1 MRLKVIPT
9 KTDKKLYLVKT
20 IKKPG
25 AKYTTT
31 KAIEC
36 FGSLSELEKIY
47 DDPIAHFK
55 EVARRRTEEEKA
67 RKDEQKLVD
76 PIKVDLNAHVD
87 FNEEGLEDGKY
98 DNYLHLGQMPLLRLY
113 HMLELDDFLARKRK
127 SWGIRSGMEV
137 IYKLLVIGRII
148 CPGSKL
154 ATWQQLRHFKLGNSK
169 PTDDDVYNA
178 LEFIGS
184 SSEEVLL
191 HLNEVIKRKTGRNT
205 SLMYYDVTNYY
216 CEIDDPD
223 NAVDGGLRRRGV
235 CKEHRPEP
243 IIQMGLFM
251 DGDGL
256 PVTYGIFP
264 GNNNDVTTFIP
275 MMNKTTDDYGMKKI
289 IYVADKGMM
298 SHDNIVHIL
307 SHGCGYV
314 ISDSPRKKQEKDIMD
329 FLHDP
334 CGYKVKMGGDGNSE
348 VVFKYKERTVPMKR
362 SGVTYR
368 GEGEKKTC
376 TVEYNEVQI
385 VFWSKKYAERAR
397 KQRYEALEKVMRNPK
412 VFDDYNVK
420 GLLKKIPVDPRD
432 GAVRDDMEYI
442 VELDREKLQE
452 AEALD
457 GYYIIRSNV
466 IGRNDE
472 EKPWEGEYRFRRDNL
487 FQLNKDVD
495 AMSIIDMYRGLWEI
509 EETFKITK
517 SFLSTRPIYVRKES
531 SIRAHFTT
539 CFIALLMVRLL
550 ERQTGNKLNH
560 SEVLDAVRQS
570 IVAEISPGVYRNIA
584 TSRNMEIIGN
594 SMGMDLTKLW
604 YTANEIRTLNAKPKN

>member
-25 AKYTTT
+25 SKYTTT

-47 DDPIAHFK
+47 DDPIAHFR
-55 EVARRRTEEEKA
+55 EVARQRTEEEKA

-76 PIKVDLNAHVD
+76 PIKVELDAHVC
-87 FNEEGLEDGKY
+87 FNEEEKY
-98 DNYLHLGQMPLLRLY
+98 SNYLHLGQMPLLRLY
-113 HMLELDDFLARKRK
+113 HMLELDGFLARKRK

-137 IYKLLVIGRII
+137 IYKLLIIGRII

-154 ATWQQLRHFKLGNSK
+154 ATWQQLKHFKLGNSN

-178 LEFIGS
+178 LEFIGNS
-184 SSEEVLL
+184 TEDVLI
-191 HLNEVIKRKTGRNT
+191 HLNEVIKRKIGRDT

-216 CEIDDPD
+216 CEVDDPD
-223 NAVDGGLRRRGV
+223 NVVDGGLRKRGV
-235 CKEHRPEP
+235 SKEHRPEP

-251 DGDGL
+251 DNNGL

-275 MMNKTTDDYGMKKI
+275 MISKTTDDYGMKRM

-307 SHGCGYV
+307 SHGCGYI
-314 ISDSPRKKQEKDIMD
+314 ISDSPRKKQEKDLMS
-329 FLHDP
+329 FLYDP
-334 CGYKVKMGGDGNSE
+334 SGYNAIMGGDRNSE
-348 VVFKYKERTVPMKR
+348 VVFKYKERAVPMKR
-362 SGVTYR
+362 SGVTYY
-368 GEGEKKTC
+368 GAENKKTC

-385 VFWSKKYAERAR
+385 VFWSKKYADRAR
-397 KQRYEALEKVMRNPK
+397 KQRYEALEKVMKNPK

-420 GLLKKIPVDPRD
+420 GFLTKIPVDPKD
-432 GAVRDDMEYI
+432 GSVRDDMEYI
-442 VELDREKLQE
+442 VELDMEKLRE

-466 IGRNDE
+466 IGKNNE
-472 EKPWEGEYRFRRDNL
+472 EKPWDGEYRFRTDNF
-487 FQLNKDVD
+487 FQLNKHVD
-495 AMSIIDMYRGLWEI
+495 AMTIIDMYRGLWEI

-539 CFIALLMVRLL
+539 CFIALLLVRLL

-560 SEVLDAVRQS
+560 SDVLDVLQES
-570 IVAEISPGVYRNIA
+570 IVAEISTGVFRNIV
-584 TSRNMEIIGN
+584 TSKNMEIIGN
-594 SMGMDLTKLW
+594 SMDMDLTKLW
-604 YTANEIRTLNAKPKN
+604 YTANEIRSLSAKPRN

>member
-36 FGSLSELEKIY
+36 FGNLSELEKIY

-55 EVARRRTEEEKA
+55 EVARRRTEGEKA

-87 FNEEGLEDGKY
+87 FADEGMEDGKY

-154 ATWQQLRHFKLGNSK
+154 ATWQQLKHFKLGNSK

-178 LEFIGS
+178 LEFIGG

-191 HLNEVIKRKTGRNT
+191 HLNEVMKRKTGRST

-216 CEIDDPD
+216 CEIDGPD

-235 CKEHRPEP
+235 SKEHRPEP

-256 PVTYGIFP
+256 
-264 GNNNDVTTFIP
+264 IP
-275 MMNKTTDDYGMKKI
+275 MMNKATDDYGMKKM

-314 ISDSPRKKQEKDIMD
+314 ISDSPRRRQEKDIMD

-334 CGYKVKMGGDGNSE
+334 CGYKVTMGGDRNSE

-368 GEGEKKTC
+368 GEEDKKTC
-376 TVEYNEVQI
+376 TVDYNEVQI
-385 VFWSKKYAERAR
+385 VFWSKKYADRAR

-442 VELDREKLQE
+442 VELDREKLRE

-466 IGRNDE
+466 IGRDDE

-539 CFIALLMVRLL
+539 CFIALLIVRLL

-570 IVAEISPGVYRNIA
+570 MVAEISPGVYRNIA

-604 YTANEIRTLNAKPKN
+604 YTANEIRALSAKPKY

>member
-36 FGSLSELEKIY
+36 FGNLSELEKIY

-55 EVARRRTEEEKA
+55 EVARRRTEGEKA

-87 FNEEGLEDGKY
+87 FADEGMEDGKY

-154 ATWQQLRHFKLGNSK
+154 ATWQQLKHFKLGNSK

-178 LEFIGS
+178 LEFIGG

-191 HLNEVIKRKTGRNT
+191 HLNEVMKRKTGRNT

-216 CEIDDPD
+216 CEIDGPD

-235 CKEHRPEP
+235 SKEHRPEP

-264 GNNNDVTTFIP
+264 GNSNDVTTFIP
-275 MMNKTTDDYGMKKI
+275 MMNKATDDYGMKKM

-298 SHDNIVHIL
+298 SHDNIVYIL

-314 ISDSPRKKQEKDIMD
+314 ISDSPRRRQEKDIMD

-334 CGYKVKMGGDGNSE
+334 CGYKVTMGGDRNSE

-368 GEGEKKTC
+368 GEEDKKTC
-376 TVEYNEVQI
+376 TVDYNEVQI
-385 VFWSKKYAERAR
+385 VFWSKKYADRVR

-442 VELDREKLQE
+442 VELDREKLRE

-466 IGRNDE
+466 IGRDDE

-539 CFIALLMVRLL
+539 CFIALLIVRLL

-570 IVAEISPGVYRNIA
+570 MVAEISPGVYRNIA

-604 YTANEIRTLNAKPKN
+604 YTANEIRALSAKPKY

>member
-31 KAIEC
+31 KAIEY
-36 FGSLSELEKIY
+36 FGNLSELEKIY
-47 DDPIAHFK
+47 DDPLAHFK
-55 EVARRRTEEEKA
+55 EVAKIRTEEEKA
-67 RKDEQKLVD
+67 RKDEKKLVD
-76 PIKVDLNAHVD
+76 PIKVDLDAHVD
-87 FNEEGLEDGKY
+87 FDAEGMEDGRY
-98 DNYLHLGQMPLLRLY
+98 GNYLHLGQMPLLRLY

-154 ATWQQLRHFKLGNSK
+154 ATWQQLKHFRLGNSK

-178 LEFIGS
+178 LEFIGG
-184 SSEEVLL
+184 SSEDVLQ
-191 HLNEVIKRKTGRNT
+191 HLNEVMKRKTGRNT

-223 NAVDGGLRRRGV
+223 NAVDGGLRKRGV
-235 CKEHRPEP
+235 CKERRPEP

-264 GNNNDVTTFIP
+264 GNSNDVTTFIP
-275 MMNKTTDDYGMKKI
+275 MMNKATDDYGMKRM

-298 SHDNIVHIL
+298 SHDNIVHII

-314 ISDSPRKKQEKDIMD
+314 ISDSPRRKQEKDIMD

-334 CGYKVKMGGDGNSE
+334 CGYNVIKGGDENSE

-368 GEGEKKTC
+368 GEEDKKTC
-376 TVEYNEVQI
+376 TVDYNEVQI
-385 VFWSKKYAERAR
+385 VFWSKKYADRAR

-420 GLLKKIPVDPRD
+420 GLLKKIPVDPKD
-432 GAVRDDMEYI
+432 GAVREDMEYM
-442 VELDREKLQE
+442 VELDREKLRE

-466 IGRNDE
+466 IGRDD
-472 EKPWEGEYRFRRDNL
+472 EKPWKGEYRFRRDNL

-495 AMSIIDMYRGLWEI
+495 AMTIIDMYRGLWEI

-517 SFLSTRPIYVRKES
+517 SFLSTRPIYVRKDS

-539 CFIALLMVRLL
+539 CFIALLIVRLL

-560 SEVLDAVRQS
+560 SEVLDAVRES
-570 IVAEISPGVYRNIA
+570 IVAEISPGVYRNIV

-594 SMGMDLTKLW
+594 LMGMDLTKLW
-604 YTANEIRTLNAKPKN
+604 YTANEIRALSAKPKN

>member
-36 FGSLSELEKIY
+36 FGNLSELEKIY
-47 DDPIAHFK
+47 DDPLAHFK
-55 EVARRRTEEEKA
+55 EVAKIRTEEEKA

-76 PIKVDLNAHVD
+76 PIKVDLDAHVD
-87 FNEEGLEDGKY
+87 FDDEGMEDGRY
-98 DNYLHLGQMPLLRLY
+98 GNYLHLGQMPLLRLY

-154 ATWQQLRHFKLGNSK
+154 ATWQQLKHFRLGNSK

-178 LEFIGS
+178 LEFIGG
-184 SSEEVLL
+184 SSEEVLQ
-191 HLNEVIKRKTGRNT
+191 HLNEVMKRRTGRNT

-223 NAVDGGLRRRGV
+223 NAVDGGLRKRGV

-264 GNNNDVTTFIP
+264 GNSNDVTTFIP
-275 MMNKTTDDYGMKKI
+275 MMDKATDDYGMKRM

-298 SHDNIVHIL
+298 SHDNIVHII

-314 ISDSPRKKQEKDIMD
+314 ISDSPRRKQEKDIMD

-334 CGYKVKMGGDGNSE
+334 SSYNVIKGGDENSE

-368 GEGEKKTC
+368 GEGDKKTC

-385 VFWSKKYAERAR
+385 VFWSKK
-397 KQRYEALEKVMRNPK
+397 
-412 VFDDYNVK
+412 FDDYNVK

-432 GAVRDDMEYI
+432 GAVREDMEYM
-442 VELDREKLQE
+442 VELDREKLRE

-466 IGRNDE
+466 IGRDDD

-495 AMSIIDMYRGLWEI
+495 AMTIIDMYRGLWEI

-550 ERQTGNKLNH
+550 ERQTGNRLNH

-570 IVAEISPGVYRNIA
+570 IVAEISPGVYRNIV
-584 TSRNMEIIGN
+584 TSRNMEIIGD

-604 YTANEIRTLNAKPKN
+604 YTANEIRALSAKPKN

>member
-36 FGSLSELEKIY
+36 FGNLSELEKIY

-55 EVARRRTEEEKA
+55 EVARRRTEGEKA

-87 FNEEGLEDGKY
+87 FADEGMEDGKY

-154 ATWQQLRHFKLGNSK
+154 ATWQQLKHFKLGNSK

-178 LEFIGS
+178 LEFIGG

-191 HLNEVIKRKTGRNT
+191 HLNEVMKRKTGRST

-216 CEIDDPD
+216 CEIDGPD

-235 CKEHRPEP
+235 SKEHRPEP

-264 GNNNDVTTFIP
+264 GNSNDVTTFIP
-275 MMNKTTDDYGMKKI
+275 MMNKATDDYGMKKM

-314 ISDSPRKKQEKDIMD
+314 ISDSPRRRQEKDIMD

-334 CGYKVKMGGDGNSE
+334 CGYKVTMGGDRNSE

-368 GEGEKKTC
+368 GEEDKKTC
-376 TVEYNEVQI
+376 TVDYNEVQI
-385 VFWSKKYAERAR
+385 VFWSKKYADRAR

-432 GAVRDDMEYI
+432 G
-442 VELDREKLQE
+442 E

-466 IGRNDE
+466 IGRDDE

-539 CFIALLMVRLL
+539 CFIALLIVRLL

-570 IVAEISPGVYRNIA
+570 MVAEISPGVYRNIA

-604 YTANEIRTLNAKPKN
+604 YTANEIRALSAKPKY

>member
-31 KAIEC
+31 KAVEC

-55 EVARRRTEEEKA
+55 EVARQRTEEEKA
-67 RKDEQKLVD
+67 RKEEQKLVD
-76 PIKVDLNAHVD
+76 PIKVELDAHVC
-87 FNEEGLEDGKY
+87 FNEEEKY
-98 DNYLHLGQMPLLRLY
+98 SNYLYLGQMPLLRLY
-113 HMLELDDFLARKRK
+113 HMLELDGFLARKRK

-137 IYKLLVIGRII
+137 IYKLLIIGRII

-154 ATWQQLRHFKLGNSK
+154 ATWQQLKHFKLGNSN

-178 LEFIGS
+178 LEFIGNS
-184 SSEEVLL
+184 TEDVLI
-191 HLNEVIKRKTGRNT
+191 HLNEVMKRKTGRDT

-216 CEIDDPD
+216 CEVDDPD
-223 NAVDGGLRRRGV
+223 NVVDGGLRKRGV
-235 CKEHRPEP
+235 SKEHRPEP

-251 DGDGL
+251 DNNGL

-275 MMNKTTDDYGMKKI
+275 MISKTTDDYGMKRM

-307 SHGCGYV
+307 SHGCGYI
-314 ISDSPRKKQEKDIMD
+314 ISDSPRKKQEKDLMS

-334 CGYKVKMGGDGNSE
+334 SGYNAIMGGDRNSE

-362 SGVTYR
+362 SGVTYY
-368 GEGEKKTC
+368 GAENKKTC

-385 VFWSKKYAERAR
+385 VFWSKKYADRAR
-397 KQRYEALEKVMRNPK
+397 KQRYEALEKVMKNPK

-420 GLLKKIPVDPRD
+420 GFLTKIPVDPRD
-432 GAVRDDMEYI
+432 GTVRDDIEYI
-442 VELDREKLQE
+442 VEPDMEKLRE

-466 IGRNDE
+466 IGKNNE
-472 EKPWEGEYRFRRDNL
+472 EKPWDGEYRFRTDNF
-487 FQLNKDVD
+487 FQLNKHVD
-495 AMSIIDMYRGLWEI
+495 AMTIVDMYRGLWEI

-539 CFIALLMVRLL
+539 CFIALLLVRLL
-550 ERQTGNKLNH
+550 ERQTGNRLNH
-560 SEVLDAVRQS
+560 SDVLDALRQS
-570 IVAEISPGVYRNIA
+570 IVAEISTGVYRNIV
-584 TSRNMEIIGN
+584 TSKKMEIIGN
-594 SMGMDLTKLW
+594 SMDMDLTKLW
-604 YTANEIRTLNAKPKN
+604 YTANEIRSLSAKPKN

>member
-36 FGSLSELEKIY
+36 FGNLSELEKIY
-47 DDPIAHFK
+47 DDPVAHFK

-76 PIKVDLNAHVD
+76 PIKVDLTAHVD
-87 FNEEGLEDGKY
+87 FNDEGMEDGKY
-98 DNYLHLGQMPLLRLY
+98 DNCLYLGQMPLLRIY

-154 ATWQQLRHFKLGNSK
+154 ATWQQLKHFKLGNSR

-178 LEFIGS
+178 LEFIGG
-184 SSEEVLL
+184 SSEDVLL
-191 HLNEVIKRKTGRNT
+191 HLNEVMKRKTGRDT

-216 CEIDDPD
+216 CEIDDPC

-235 CKEHRPEP
+235 SKEHRPEP

-251 DGDGL
+251 DGNGL

-275 MMNKTTDDYGMKKI
+275 MMNRTTDDYGMKKM

-298 SHDNIVHIL
+298 SHDNIVHIIT
-307 SHGCGYV
+307 HGCGYV
-314 ISDSPRKKQEKDIMD
+314 ISDSPRRRQEKDIMD

-334 CGYKVKMGGDGNSE
+334 CGYKVTMGGDKNSE

-368 GEGEKKTC
+368 GEEDKKTC
-376 TVEYNEVQI
+376 TVDYN
-385 VFWSKKYAERAR
+385 RAR

-442 VELDREKLQE
+442 VELDREKLRE

-466 IGRNDE
+466 IGRDDE

-539 CFIALLMVRLL
+539 CFIALLIVRLL

-570 IVAEISPGVYRNIA
+570 MVAEISPGVYRNIA

-604 YTANEIRTLNAKPKN
+604 YTANEIRALSAKPKY

>member
-1 MRLKVIPT
+1 MKRGRR
-9 KTDKKLYLVKT
+9 KK
-20 IKKPG
+20 
-25 AKYTTT
+25 
-31 KAIEC
+31 
-36 FGSLSELEKIY
+36 
-47 DDPIAHFK
+47 
-55 EVARRRTEEEKA
+55 
-67 RKDEQKLVD
+67 
-76 PIKVDLNAHVD
+76 
-87 FNEEGLEDGKY
+87 
-98 DNYLHLGQMPLLRLY
+98 
-113 HMLELDDFLARKRK
+113 
-127 SWGIRSGMEV
+127 
-137 IYKLLVIGRII
+137 
-148 CPGSKL
+148 GSKEPTIADEKERL
-154 ATWQQLRHFKLGNSK
+154 HGSMADGDIGEFLSTLEHRCSVTGKKNSK
-169 PTDDDVYNA
+169 GKM
-178 LEFIGS
+178 EWSIGYKA
-184 SSEEVLL
+184 
-191 HLNEVIKRKTGRNT
+191 HL
-205 SLMYYDVTNYY
+205 
-216 CEIDDPD
+216 
-223 NAVDGGLRRRGV
+223 AVDDNG
-235 CKEHRPEP
+235 
-243 IIQMGLFM
+243 IIVAHH
-251 DGDGL
+251 
-256 PVTYGIFP
+256 VTGACVH
-264 GNNNDVTTFIP
+264 DSQVAIP
-275 MMNKTTDDYGMKKI
+275 L
-289 IYVADKGMM
+289 M

-314 ISDSPRKKQEKDIMD
+314 ISDSPRRKQDKDIMD

-334 CGYKVKMGGDGNSE
+334 CGYEVTTGVDKDGE
-348 VVFKYKERTVPMKR
+348 AVFKYKERTVPMKR

-385 VFWSKKYAERAR
+385 VFWSKKYAARAR

-432 GAVRDDMEYI
+432 GAVRDDMEYV
-442 VELDREKLQE
+442 VELDTEKLRE

-466 IGRNDE
+466 IGRDGD
-472 EKPWEGEYRFRRDNL
+472 EKPWKGEYRFRRDNL

-495 AMSIIDMYRGLWEI
+495 AMSIIDVYRGLWEI

-570 IVAEISPGVYRNIA
+570 IVAEISPGVYRNIV

-604 YTANEIRTLNAKPKN
+604 YTANEIRALSAKPKN